1 MGQSGLRYPR
11 APGARLELFTSLL
24 QWIGANEAVLS
35 GIAATIV
42 IVGVLFTPL
51 GRGVRALLRR
61 RGRAS
66 AAASDT
72 AHPPLVHDRPSIAV
86 LPFANLSG
94 DPEHEFLADGLS
106 EEIILG
112 LSRIKQ
118 FFVIAR
124 NSSFTYKGRPTDAQQ
139 ISRELGVRYVLEGSV
154 RKLGDRVRV
163 NAQLVDATDR
173 RTAWAERFDRPL
185 DEIVHVDDEVTEAIV
200 AALQPALRRAEAD
213 RARRASPEDLT
224 AWALVNRAS
233 VAVQSDLGSREA
245 AEEAVE
251 ACEEALRLDPDYALA
266 HAVLGHALS
275 LRLSEDEGEPGRPE
289 SCIRRALQL
298 SDDDPLIH
306 QCHAALAGNLGRT
319 AEGLRAWERALELD
333 PNSAAARAGLGIS
346 HIYMRQ
352 PDLALESID
361 QALRLS
367 PRDPLTYHWLANRGL
382 ACALL
387 GRWDE
392 ALDAAESSVERTGSQ
407 VGYTVLAAALGAAGR
422 EDEAHAAYAELCR
435 RSPGVDPER
444 LRRMI
449 DSVASSPEQ
458 TLAVMHGIY
467 RAAGVEAPA
476 GG

>member
-1 MGQSGLRYPR
+1 M
-11 APGARLELFTSLL
+11 ALFTSLL
-24 QWIGANEAVLS
+24 QWIGENEAILS

-51 GRGVRALLRR
+51 GRGVRALMRR
-61 RGRAS
+61 RAPET
-66 AAASDT
+66 AAAPDT
-72 AHPPLVHDRPSIAV
+72 AYPPLVHDRPSIAV

-112 LSRIKQ
+112 LSRVKQ

-124 NSSFTYKGRPTDAQQ
+124 NSSFTYKGRTTDAQQ

-163 NAQLVDATDR
+163 NAQLVDAGDR

-185 DEIVHVDDEVTEAIV
+185 GEIVDVDDEVTEAIV

-224 AWALVNRAS
+224 AWALVNRAW

-245 AEEAVE
+245 AEEAID
-251 ACEEALRLDPDYALA
+251 ACEAALRLDPDYAFA
-266 HAVLGHALS
+266 HAVLAHALS
-275 LRLSEDEGEPGRPE
+275 LRVRDGEGERERPE
-289 SCIRRALQL
+289 ACMRRALQL

-306 QCHAALAGNLGRT
+306 QCHAAVAGNLNRT
-319 AEGLRAWERALELD
+319 AEAVRAWERALELD
-333 PNSAAARAGLGIS
+333 PNSAGARAGLGIAR
-346 HIYMRQ
+346 IYLRQ
-352 PDLALESID
+352 PELALESID

-382 ACALL
+382 VCALL

-392 ALDAAESSVERTGSQ
+392 ALEAAEGSVERTGSQ
-407 VGYTVLAAALGAAGR
+407 VGYAVLAAGLAEAGR
-422 EDEAHAAYAELCR
+422 EEEARAAYEELR
-435 RSPGVDPER
+435 RRIPGVDPEQ
-444 LRRMI
+444 LSRMI
-449 DSVASSPEQ
+449 ESVASRPEQ
-458 TLAVMHGIY
+458 ARGVMRGIY
-467 RAAGVEAPA
+467 RAAGVGDAVSPA
-476 GG
+476 